1 MMDAVTPEERY
12 AAIVSA
18 LTGRPGVTGG
28 PGSAGPANR
37 FGAGGLKVGGR
48 IFAML
53 AGGRLVVRLPRERVD
68 ALVAAGE
75 GERFDPRRDG
85 RLMREWLAVDPAA
98 GPRWLSLAGEA
109 LAFVGP
115 RSALP
120 DLLERVRAVLAGRTD
135 VEEKRMVGGRSFMV
149 AGSLCCGVTGGALM
163 VRVGPEA
170 CGWALAQ
177 PHVRPLELAG
187 RRPAGYVCVDLEGVP
202 TDEALAA
209 WVRRGVDFVSTLQP
223 GRSGG

>member
-1 MMDAVTPEERY
+1 MTPDERY
-12 AAIVSA
+12 AAIVEA
-18 LTGRPGVTGG
+18 LSGRPGVTGG
-28 PGSAGPANR
+28 PAAAGPANR
-37 FGAGGLKVGGR
+37 FGSGGLKVGGR

-53 AGGRLVVRLPRERVD
+53 SGGRLVVKLPRARVD

-85 RLMREWLAVDPAA
+85 RLMREWLSVDPAA
-98 GPRWLSLAGEA
+98 EARWLPLATEA
-109 LAFVGP
+109 LAFVGRGAAP
-115 RSALP
+115 APPP
-120 DLLERVRAVLAGRTD
+120 DLLGRVRAALAGRTD

-163 VRVGPEA
+163 ARVGTEA
-170 CGWALAQ
+170 AGWALAQ

-187 RRPAGYVCVDLEGVP
+187 RRPAGYVCVDPEGLP

-209 WVRRGVDFVSTLQP
+209 WVARAVDFVSTLGP
-223 GRSGG
+223 R